1 MGGASV
7 LSSRPGPGPAPTQ
20 NSGDDD
26 GGGGLV
32 ASQVREIIAGVI
44 VSGILTLVGTTVGL
58 GIDVIGTIRSA
69 LTNAGAGIASDAGN
83 LGTDF
88 IDLVVETPLEVIGD
102 LAASSSIFAP
112 VVSALIFALVTAMAA
127 AIVYGLWRAIV
138 VIT

>member
-1 MGGASV
+1 M
-7 LSSRPGPGPAPTQ
+7 SSRSGPGPAPTQ

-88 IDLVVETPLEVIGD
+88 IDLVVETPLEAIGD

-112 VVSALIFALVTAMAA
+112 AVSALIFALVTAMAA